1 MLINLR
7 VLIIKKKR
15 RRKKETKKI
24 NLKHVIVSRE
34 EWYKSLLFIKIN
46 FNLKQKRKLEMYI
59 YYIYLTLAKRKA
71 DLTGSEMDKLCGW
84 YTFWFSESMNVCSR
98 SMAYDGYQ

>member
-1 MLINLR
+1 
-7 VLIIKKKR
+7 
-15 RRKKETKKI
+15 
-24 NLKHVIVSRE
+24 
-34 EWYKSLLFIKIN
+34 
-46 FNLKQKRKLEMYI
+46 MYI
-59 YYIYLTLAKRKA
+59 HCIYLTLAKRKA